1 MPTTGSDLAAHPKSS
16 DLIRGLGLWSA
27 AAIVIGDTIGTGIF
41 LVTSDMARAVGSATL
56 VFAAW
61 LIGGLI
67 VLFGAFCYAELGAA
81 FPKAGGPYVYLNRGL
96 GPLWGFLFGWMSSFL
111 ERPVAMATLA
121 AGFLRFLGFLFPIV
135 ATPLFTYHVGRYE
148 FTFTAAQPLAA
159 FVVIAVTAVNYL
171 SVRLGGAIQVL
182 LTSLKIGTILVIV
195 VAGVLFGKQH
205 TLAIASGVATP
216 GSGLLGLGP
225 LGWGTIGAV
234 LTALV
239 PAMWA
244 YNGFNDLG
252 DVGEEIQRPEKNIP
266 RAIILGLLT
275 VGGLYLLA
283 NVVYFRLLPFEA
295 IAQSQH
301 VASDVVQSFAGSR
314 GAVWLTVAMAISAL
328 GALHVV
334 VLTGARIPYA
344 MARDGVFFQF
354 ANRIH
359 PSFRTPSGSLIF
371 LGSIAALLALSGTY
385 EELYSLFVF
394 AVWIFF
400 ALTAIAL
407 LRLRKIEP
415 NLSRPYRA
423 WGYPLTPLVFLA
435 AAIALTANLWM
446 VRPVRSTLG
455 LLVILAGIP
464 FYNRWRKSSRASG
477 STAQNN

>member
-1 MPTTGSDLAAHPKSS
+1 MSPNDPEPATRPNPP

-27 AAIVIGDTIGTGIF
+27 TAIVIGDTIGTGIF
-41 LVTSDMARAVGSATL
+41 LVTSDMARAVGSAAL

-61 LIGGLI
+61 LIGGVI

-81 FPKAGGPYVYLNRGL
+81 FPKAGGPYVYLTRGL

-121 AGFLRFLGFLFPIV
+121 AGFLRFLGFLFPVV
-135 ATPLFTYHVGRYE
+135 ATPLFTSHIGRYA
-148 FTFTAAQPLAA
+148 FSFTAAQPLAA
-159 FVVIAVTAVNYL
+159 LVVLAVTAVNYL
-171 SVRLGGAIQVL
+171 SVRLGGGIQVL
-182 LTSLKIGTILVIV
+182 LTSLKIGAILVIV
-195 VAGVLFGKQH
+195 AGGVLFGKGH
-205 TLAIASGVATP
+205 AAAAATVMP
-216 GSGLLGLGP
+216 SI
-225 LGWGTIGAV
+225 GWGTIGAV

-252 DVGEEIQRPEKNIP
+252 ALGEEIQHPEKNIP

-283 NVVYFRLLPFEA
+283 NVVYFHALPFA
-295 IAQSQH
+295 ALAQSQH
-301 VASDVVQSFAGSR
+301 VASDVVQTFAGSR
-314 GAVWLTVAMAISAL
+314 GARWLTVAMAVSAL

-354 ANRIH
+354 AKRIH
-359 PSFRTPSGSLIF
+359 LSFRTPSGSLIF
-371 LGSIAALLALSGTY
+371 LGSVAALLALSGTY

-407 LRLRKIEP
+407 LRLRKQEP

-423 WGYPLTPLVFLA
+423 WGYPWTPYIFLF
-435 AAIALTANLWM
+435 AAIALTVNLWM
-446 VRPVRSTLG
+446 IRPVRSSLG
-455 LLVILAGIP
+455 LLVILGGVP
-464 FYNRWRKSSRASG
+464 FYFLWRNPRAPAEHG
-477 STAQNN
+477 